1 MTRRDILYGTLIL
14 MPDDLDK
21 RQAVRIAMWSGP
33 RNISTAMMRSFGA
46 RSDCAVID
54 EPFYAA
60 YLFDS
65 GQDHPMRGRVIA
77 SQPTDWRT
85 VVRRITGPIPD
96 QKPIWYQKHMT
107 HHMLPHYGRFWMSD
121 MRNCF
126 LIRDPARMIASYA
139 VKWDQDLTVEMMG
152 LRAQRD
158 IFEQAADILGAPP
171 PVVDADDILM
181 NPASVLAPLCDGLG
195 ISFSDEMLSWPSGR
209 RETDGVWAEHWYG
222 AVEASTGFKP
232 AGPEK
237 PVVPDHL
244 SWLEEACRDDYQAM
258 SAHKLG
264 AAAQS

>member
-1 MTRRDILYGTLIL
+1 
-14 MPDDLDK
+14 MPSDL
-21 RQAVRIAMWSGP
+21 VSNEPIRIAMWSGP

-77 SQPTDWRT
+77 SQPTDWRN
-85 VVRRITGPIPD
+85 VVRRITGKVPD

-107 HHMLPHYGRFWMSD
+107 HHMLPHYGRFWMGE

-152 LRAQRD
+152 LRAQRELY
-158 IFEQAADILGAPP
+158 EQAAELLGAPP
-171 PVVDADDILM
+171 PVVDADDILRD
-181 NPASVLAPLCDGLG
+181 PAGVLWHLCQK
-195 ISFSDEMLSWPSGR
+195 INIPFTEEMLSWLPGR
-209 RETDGVWAEHWYG
+209 RETDGVWAAHWYG
-222 AVEASTGFKP
+222 AVEESTGFKAPDPEDSPEGSP
-232 AGPEK
+232 AGSGPAAVPERFA
-237 PVVPDHL
+237 
-244 SWLEEACRDDYQAM
+244 WLEEACRADYEAM
-258 SAHKLG
+258 
-264 AAAQS
+264 AAQKLAPVT